1 MTVIRT
7 TSESDRRVLDL
18 VYNYN
23 LNLLLGFDNQDKI
36 NKMKQELERY
46 ITKIIILPYGAIGEY
61 VKLQTPGACWT
72 YQDGTSRIEM
82 YGFANSPKQNLEFIP
97 HEFSHELWHAIINY
111 TNFKGIADYC
121 RKHGYEH
128 GLIPRLDKNGNP
140 VFKTASAGVIVNID
154 QRNHQNQKTYGKMF
168 QETLND
174 ILATGSILAFDDY
187 YRDRGVSLDTVFKRH
202 YGEWKEASTGYSI
215 FTSLTRLLIAAF
227 SNNGS
232 IGYDATARNG
242 SSIINCRF
250 TSSTGNLLYANTFL
264 HNMIHNPLEVE
275 AEFDKYLGAG
285 AYEKIATKMDVIF
298 EKQNNG
304 FPNIFE
310 QKAVI
315 KEFMIIVSDFL
326 NAKKAYLEQN
336 KILTP
341 QETRLIVA
349 NYNKIWNT
357 LQREYSSYFTEGD
370 LDELRKRAYAN
381 NQMPSNNG
389 GISNK

>member
-1 MTVIRT
+1 MTLIRA

-36 NKMKQELERY
+36 NKMKQELEHY

-61 VKLQTPGACWT
+61 VKINTPGACWT

-140 VFKTASAGVIVNID
+140 VFKTASAGNIVNID
-154 QRNHQNQKTYGKMF
+154 QRNPKNQKVYGKMF

-202 YGEWKEASTGYSI
+202 YGEWKETSTGYSI

-227 SNNGS
+227 SNNAS

-250 TSSTGNLLYANTFL
+250 TSSSGNLLYANTFL

-285 AYEKIATKMDVIF
+285 TYEKLATKMDIIF

-304 FPNIFE
+304 IPNIFE
-310 QKAVI
+310 QRRVI

-326 NAKKAYLEQN
+326 NAKKAYLEN
-336 KILTP
+336 NGILSVK
-341 QETRLIVA
+341 ETSAIVA
-349 NYNKIWNT
+349 NYNMIWNT
-357 LQREYSSYFTEGD
+357 LQREYSSYFTPQDIED
-370 LDELRKRAYAN
+370 IKRRAHTYY
-381 NQMPSNNG
+381 QTPTGSG
-389 GISNK
+389 GMSNK